1 MHKEPNLTSNDVER
15 FLAKQQIDFYTTAK
29 QGAALAGD
37 KEHYRHCID
46 CIDNIISRYGI
57 AILKG
62 IDHERSDSV

>member
-1 MHKEPNLTSNDVER
+1 MKPLLTSNDLER
-15 FLAKQQIDFYTTAK
+15 FLASQQVEFFTTAK
-29 QGAALAGD
+29 QSAALAGD

-62 IDHERSDSV
+62 VDHERSDSV